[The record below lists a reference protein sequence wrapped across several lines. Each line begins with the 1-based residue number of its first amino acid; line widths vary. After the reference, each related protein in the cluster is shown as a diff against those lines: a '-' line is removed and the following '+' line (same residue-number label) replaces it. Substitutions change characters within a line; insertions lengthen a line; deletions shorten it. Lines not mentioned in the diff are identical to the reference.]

1 MPVQTDYTKEAKIIN
16 DAHEAGRKAVEVL
29 DVRPMTVS
37 DGKQSWFVSDGVCG
51 FAWVTVKPANSKM
64 AKYMTDV
71 IRIARK
77 SIYEPGVMYWISD
90 YNQSMQ
96 KKEAYAYAFAKVL
109 QDNGIKAYAGSRM
122 D

>member
-1 MPVQTDYTKEAKIIN
+1 MPVKDYTQEAKIIN
-16 DAHEAGRKAVEVL
+16 DAHEAGRKAVEAL

-37 DGKQSWFVSDGVCG
+37 DGKQSWFVFDGVCG

-64 AKYMTDV
+64 AKYMKDV